1 MRVYIEQMIIFFL
14 VGSNSEGLTGQG
26 VLQIPWILSDTFDL
40 IIWIIMMRMPNI
52 YCTQTL
58 KYLSHLIP
66 TQ

>member
-40 IIWIIMMRMPNI
+40 IIWVIMMKMTNI
-52 YCTQTL
+52 CTQTL
-58 KYLSHLIP
+58 RI
-66 TQ
+66 